1 MPKEAKYKKGM
12 VWNKRL
18 TNKMEVFEA
27 RTGKSAVYRGKITG
41 QFEHWMWQLQKIKE
55 KEAKHQKQDVKD
67 SIKWS
72 KKTENWKTGNI
83 DLGKLGKYKLKAYLH
98 MQKFGDMFEYRIL
111 YKIYDEESKKWLD
124 YYSRTFKL
132 PEPNDYEALELIRE
146 MKPT

>member
-1 MPKEAKYKKGM
+1 MVKEKYKKGKP
-12 VWNKRL
+12 WNKPK
-18 TNKMEVFEA
+18 TEKMIYFEES
-27 RTGKSAVYRGKITG
+27 TEKNSVYRGKITG
-41 QFEHWMWQLQKIKE
+41 QFEAWLWKLE
-55 KEAKHQKQDVKD
+55 KSKKRIAKQQKQDVKD

-83 DLGKLGKYKLKAYLH
+83 DLGKLGKHKLKAYLH

-111 YKIYDEESKKWLD
+111 YKIYDEDKERWLD

-132 PEPNDYEALELIRE
+132 PKPDDYEALDLIRR